1 MHDYIKPLWK
11 CSIDD
16 IILLIKTNNALN
28 EPFWV
33 VIGKFREL
41 KQFIKTTLSESN
53 TVISDLLRGTGN
65 DKPSLIVAK
74 TNPHLYGL

>member
-33 VIGKFREL
+33 VIG
-41 KQFIKTTLSESN
+41 KTTLSESN